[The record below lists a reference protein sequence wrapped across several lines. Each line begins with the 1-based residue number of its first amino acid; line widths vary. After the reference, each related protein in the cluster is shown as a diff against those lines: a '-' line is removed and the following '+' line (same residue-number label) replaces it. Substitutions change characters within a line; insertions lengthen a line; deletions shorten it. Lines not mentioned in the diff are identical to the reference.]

1 MLSSNPDSPI
11 KSELMKFKD
20 IFYLQKKDR
29 QALLTLLAIMIVCV
43 SLTFLIQEKQN
54 DAPVTSQ
61 LDSTNSNQEKDAS
74 SAKIHH
80 ASKSHPLYSKEE
92 GMVHELF
99 PFDPNTASAEDFE
112 RLGLESWQARSIIRF
127 REKGGIFS
135 RPSDFARVYGITKR
149 TYEVLLPFIQIA
161 DDYKPAADFY
171 GKEGYGRS
179 GRRNTPYNNNREE
192 RYRRYAQD
200 NTSPSEGKAEGK
212 SEAKVYSYP
221 HKLRA
226 NEHIEI
232 NGADTTLLMKIP
244 GIGSY
249 YASRIVRYRE
259 RLGGFASAQQLE
271 EIDGLPE
278 SSIAYIKIDEQQIRK
293 MNLNKLTL
301 NQLKKHPYLNFYQ
314 AKEICDYRRLK
325 GPLHS
330 IEDLKLL
337 KDFPPDEIER
347 LKPYICF

>member
-1 MLSSNPDSPI
+1 
-11 KSELMKFKD
+11 MKFKD

-54 DAPVTSQ
+54 DAPATSQ

-179 GRRNTPYNNNREE
+179 RRRYTPYYNNRRNYDREE
-192 RYRRYAQD
+192 RYGRYDLD
-200 NTSPSEGKAEGK
+200 NASSSEGKAEGK
-212 SEAKVYSYP
+212 TDTKVYSYP

-278 SSIAYIKIDEQQIRK
+278 STIAYIKIDNQQIRK
-293 MNLNKLTL
+293 LNLNKLTL

-314 AKEICDYRRLK
+314 AKEICDYRRQR
-325 GPLHS
+325 GPIKSL
-330 IEDLKLL
+330 EELKLL
-337 KDFPPDEIER
+337 KDFPPAEIER
-347 LKPYICF
+347 LTPYISF

>member
-1 MLSSNPDSPI
+1 
-11 KSELMKFKD
+11 MKFKD

-29 QALLTLLAIMIVCV
+29 QALLTLLAIMIVCF
-43 SLTFLIQEKQN
+43 SLTFLIQEKPEN
-54 DAPVTSQ
+54 TSVASQ
-61 LDSTNSNQEKDAS
+61 LDSTNSNQEKDAT

-171 GKEGYGRS
+171 GKEGYGRG
-179 GRRNTPYNNNREE
+179 GRRYTPYYNNREE

-212 SEAKVYSYP
+212 TNTKVYSYP

-249 YASRIVRYRE
+249 YANRIVRYRE

-278 SSIAYIKIDEQQIRK
+278 SAIAFIKIDEQQIRK

-337 KDFPPDEIER
+337 KDFPPDEIDR

>member
-1 MLSSNPDSPI
+1 
-11 KSELMKFKD
+11 MKFKD

-29 QALLTLLAIMIVCV
+29 QALLTLLAIMIVCF
-43 SLTFLIQEKQN
+43 SLTFLIQEKQEN
-54 DAPVTSQ
+54 APVTSQ
-61 LDSTNSNQEKDAS
+61 LDSTNSNQEKDATS
-74 SAKIHH
+74 SMVQH

-171 GKEGYGRS
+171 GKERYGRG
-179 GRRNTPYNNNREE
+179 GRHYTPYYNNREE

-200 NTSPSEGKAEGK
+200 NTSPSEGKAEGRTNT
-212 SEAKVYSYP
+212 KVYSYP

-278 SSIAYIKIDEQQIRK
+278 SAIAYIKIDNQQIRK

-337 KDFPPDEIER
+337 KDFPPDEIDR

>member
-1 MLSSNPDSPI
+1 
-11 KSELMKFKD
+11 MKFKD

-43 SLTFLIQEKQN
+43 SLTFLVQEKQN

-179 GRRNTPYNNNREE
+179 GRRYTPYYNDREE

-212 SEAKVYSYP
+212 TGTKVYSYP
-221 HKLRA
+221 HKLKA

>member
-1 MLSSNPDSPI
+1 
-11 KSELMKFKD
+11 MKFKD

-54 DAPVTSQ
+54 DAPATSQ

-135 RPSDFARVYGITKR
+135 RPSDFARVYGITKK

-171 GKEGYGRS
+171 GK
-179 GRRNTPYNNNREE
+179 RRIWKKRK
-192 RYRRYAQD
+192 AQ
-200 NTSPSEGKAEGK
+200 
-212 SEAKVYSYP
+212 Y
-221 HKLRA
+221 
-226 NEHIEI
+226 
-232 NGADTTLLMKIP
+232 TLL
-244 GIGSY
+244 
-249 YASRIVRYRE
+249 
-259 RLGGFASAQQLE
+259 
-271 EIDGLPE
+271 
-278 SSIAYIKIDEQQIRK
+278 
-293 MNLNKLTL
+293 
-301 NQLKKHPYLNFYQ
+301 
-314 AKEICDYRRLK
+314 
-325 GPLHS
+325 
-330 IEDLKLL
+330 
-337 KDFPPDEIER
+337 
-347 LKPYICF
+347 

>member
-1 MLSSNPDSPI
+1 
-11 KSELMKFKD
+11 MKFKD

-43 SLTFLIQEKQN
+43 SLTFLVQEKQN

-179 GRRNTPYNNNREE
+179 GRRYTPYYNDREE

-212 SEAKVYSYP
+212 TGTKVYSYP

>member
-1 MLSSNPDSPI
+1 
-11 KSELMKFKD
+11 
-20 IFYLQKKDR
+20 
-29 QALLTLLAIMIVCV
+29 
-43 SLTFLIQEKQN
+43 
-54 DAPVTSQ
+54 
-61 LDSTNSNQEKDAS
+61 
-74 SAKIHH
+74 
-80 ASKSHPLYSKEE
+80 
-92 GMVHELF
+92 MVHELF

-112 RLGLESWQARSIIRF
+112 RLGLESWQARSIIHF

-179 GRRNTPYNNNREE
+179 RRRYTPYYNNRRNYDREE
-192 RYRRYAQD
+192 RYGRYDLD
-200 NTSPSEGKAEGK
+200 NASSSEGKAEGK
-212 SEAKVYSYP
+212 TDTKVYSYP

-278 SSIAYIKIDEQQIRK
+278 STIAYIKIDNQQIRK
-293 MNLNKLTL
+293 LNLNKLTL

>member
-1 MLSSNPDSPI
+1 
-11 KSELMKFKD
+11 MKFKD

-29 QALLTLLAIMIVCV
+29 QALLTLLAIMIVCF
-43 SLTFLIQEKQN
+43 SLTFLIQEKQE

-61 LDSTNSNQEKDAS
+61 LDSPNSNQEKDAT

-99 PFDPNTASAEDFE
+99 PFDPNTASAEDFK

-171 GKEGYGRS
+171 GKEGYGRG
-179 GRRNTPYNNNREE
+179 GRRYTPYYNNREE

-278 SSIAYIKIDEQQIRK
+278 SAIAYIKIDYQQIRK

>member
-1 MLSSNPDSPI
+1 
-11 KSELMKFKD
+11 MKFKD

-61 LDSTNSNQEKDAS
+61 LDSTNSNQEKDATS
-74 SAKIHH
+74 SMVHH
-80 ASKSHPLYSKEE
+80 ATKSHPLYSKEE

-112 RLGLESWQARSIIRF
+112 RLGLESWQARSIIHF

-179 GRRNTPYNNNREE
+179 RRRYTPYYNNRRNYDREE
-192 RYRRYAQD
+192 RYGRYDLD
-200 NTSPSEGKAEGK
+200 NASSSEGKAEGK
-212 SEAKVYSYP
+212 TDTKVYSYP

-278 SSIAYIKIDEQQIRK
+278 STIAYIKIDNQQIRK
-293 MNLNKLTL
+293 LNLNKLTL

>member
-1 MLSSNPDSPI
+1 
-11 KSELMKFKD
+11 MKFKD

-43 SLTFLIQEKQN
+43 SLTFLIQEKQE

-179 GRRNTPYNNNREE
+179 RRRYTPYYNNREE
-192 RYRRYAQD
+192 RYRRYDQD
-200 NTSPSEGKAEGK
+200 NASSEGKAEDK
-212 SEAKVYSYP
+212 TETKVYSYP

-259 RLGGFASAQQLE
+259 RLGGFASSQQLE

-278 SSIAYIKIDEQQIRK
+278 SAIAYIKIDNQQIRK

-337 KDFPPDEIER
+337 KDFPPDEIDR

>member
-1 MLSSNPDSPI
+1 
-11 KSELMKFKD
+11 MKFKD

-29 QALLTLLAIMIVCV
+29 QALLTLLAIMIVCF
-43 SLTFLIQEKQN
+43 SLTFLIQEKQE

-61 LDSTNSNQEKDAS
+61 LDSTNSNQEKDATS
-74 SAKIHH
+74 SMVHH
-80 ASKSHPLYSKEE
+80 ATKSHPLYSKEE

-171 GKEGYGRS
+171 GKEGYGRG
-179 GRRNTPYNNNREE
+179 GRRYTPYYNNREE

-200 NTSPSEGKAEGK
+200 NTSPSEGKAEGRTNT
-212 SEAKVYSYP
+212 KVYSYP

-278 SSIAYIKIDEQQIRK
+278 SAIAYIKIDYQQIRK

>member
-1 MLSSNPDSPI
+1 
-11 KSELMKFKD
+11 MKFED

-29 QALLTLLAIMIVCV
+29 QALLTLLAIMIACV
-43 SLTFLIQEKQN
+43 SLTFLILEKQE

-61 LDSTNSNQEKDAS
+61 LDSTNSNQEKDTS
-74 SAKIHH
+74 SAKIHY

-127 REKGGIFS
+127 RKKGGIFS

-179 GRRNTPYNNNREE
+179 GRRYTPYYKNREE
-192 RYRRYAQD
+192 RYRRYDQD
-200 NTSPSEGKAEGK
+200 NASSEGKAEDK
-212 SEAKVYSYP
+212 TETKVYSYP

-278 SSIAYIKIDEQQIRK
+278 SAIAYIKIDNQQIRK

>member
-1 MLSSNPDSPI
+1 
-11 KSELMKFKD
+11 MKFKD

-43 SLTFLIQEKQN
+43 SLTFLVQEKQE

-179 GRRNTPYNNNREE
+179 GRRNTPYYNDREE
-192 RYRRYAQD
+192 RYRRYDQD
-200 NTSPSEGKAEGK
+200 NTFPSEGKAGGK
-212 SEAKVYSYP
+212 TDTKVYSYP

>member
-1 MLSSNPDSPI
+1 
-11 KSELMKFKD
+11 MKFED

-29 QALLTLLAIMIVCV
+29 QALLTLLAIMIACV
-43 SLTFLIQEKQN
+43 SLTFLILEKQE

-74 SAKIHH
+74 SAKIHY

-179 GRRNTPYNNNREE
+179 RRRYTPYYNNREE

-337 KDFPPDEIER
+337 KDFPPDEIDR

>member
-1 MLSSNPDSPI
+1 
-11 KSELMKFKD
+11 MKFKD

-43 SLTFLIQEKQN
+43 SLTFLIQEKQE
-54 DAPVTSQ
+54 DATVTSQ
-61 LDSTNSNQEKDAS
+61 PDSIDGTLEKATT
-74 SAKIHH
+74 ATKIQH
-80 ASKSHPLYSKEE
+80 ASKSHPLYSKED
-92 GMVHELF
+92 GIVHELF

-112 RLGLESWQARSIIRF
+112 RLGLESWQTSNIIRF

-149 TYEVLLPFIQIA
+149 TYEVLLPFIRIA

-171 GKEGYGRS
+171 GKEEYGRS
-179 GRRNTPYNNNREE
+179 RRRSTPYYNNRKNEDTNYNNKRNE
-192 RYRRYAQD
+192 D
-200 NTSPSEGKAEGK
+200 T
-212 SEAKVYSYP
+212 KVYSYP

-278 SSIAYIKIDEQQIRK
+278 STNAYIKIDNQQIRK

>member
-1 MLSSNPDSPI
+1 
-11 KSELMKFKD
+11 MKFKD

-29 QALLTLLAIMIVCV
+29 QALLTLLAIMVMCV
-43 SLTFLIQEKQN
+43 YLTFLIQKKPEN
-54 DAPVTSQ
+54 TPVASQ
-61 LDSTNSNQEKDAS
+61 LDSIDGTQEKGTTAT
-74 SAKIHH
+74 KIQH

-112 RLGLESWQARSIIRF
+112 RLGLESWQARNIIRF

-179 GRRNTPYNNNREE
+179 GRRYTPYYNNRRDYDREE
-192 RYRRYAQD
+192 RD
-200 NTSPSEGKAEGK
+200 T
-212 SEAKVYSYP
+212 KVYSYP

-232 NGADTTLLMKIP
+232 NGADTMLLMKIP

-278 SSIAYIKIDEQQIRK
+278 SAIAYIKIDYQQIRK

-337 KDFPPDEIER
+337 KDFPPDEIDR

>member
-1 MLSSNPDSPI
+1 
-11 KSELMKFKD
+11 MKFKD

-43 SLTFLIQEKQN
+43 SLTFLIQKKPEN
-54 DAPVTSQ
+54 TPVASQ
-61 LDSTNSNQEKDAS
+61 LDSIDGNQKKDATS
-74 SAKIHH
+74 SMVQH

-179 GRRNTPYNNNREE
+179 GRRYTPYYKNREE
-192 RYRRYAQD
+192 RYRRYDQD
-200 NTSPSEGKAEGK
+200 NASSEGKAEDK
-212 SEAKVYSYP
+212 TETKVYSYP

-259 RLGGFASAQQLE
+259 RLGGFASARQLE

-337 KDFPPDEIER
+337 KDFPPDEIDR

>member
-1 MLSSNPDSPI
+1 
-11 KSELMKFKD
+11 MKFKD

-29 QALLTLLAIMIVCV
+29 QALLTLLAIMIVCF
-43 SLTFLIQEKQN
+43 SLTFLIQEKPEN
-54 DAPVTSQ
+54 TPVASQ
-61 LDSTNSNQEKDAS
+61 LDSPNSNQEKDAT

-127 REKGGIFS
+127 REKGGVFS

-171 GKEGYGRS
+171 GKEGYGRG
-179 GRRNTPYNNNREE
+179 GRRYTPYYNNREE
-192 RYRRYAQD
+192 RFRRYAQD

-212 SEAKVYSYP
+212 TETKLYSYP

-278 SSIAYIKIDEQQIRK
+278 SAIAYIKIDNQQIHK

-337 KDFPPDEIER
+337 KDFPPDEIDR

>member
-1 MLSSNPDSPI
+1 
-11 KSELMKFKD
+11 MKFKD

-61 LDSTNSNQEKDAS
+61 LDSTNSNQEKDATS
-74 SAKIHH
+74 SMVHH
-80 ASKSHPLYSKEE
+80 ATKSHPLYSKEE

-179 GRRNTPYNNNREE
+179 GRRYTPYYNNREE
-192 RYRRYAQD
+192 RYRRYDQD
-200 NTSPSEGKAEGK
+200 NASFEGKAEGK

-259 RLGGFASAQQLE
+259 RLGGFASARQLE

>member
-1 MLSSNPDSPI
+1 
-11 KSELMKFKD
+11 MKFKD

-29 QALLTLLAIMIVCV
+29 QALLTLLAIIIVCV
-43 SLTFLIQEKQN
+43 SLTFLVQEKQN

-179 GRRNTPYNNNREE
+179 GRRYTPYYNDREE

-212 SEAKVYSYP
+212 TGTKVYSYP

>member
-1 MLSSNPDSPI
+1 
-11 KSELMKFKD
+11 MKFKD

-29 QALLTLLAIMIVCV
+29 QALLTLLAIMIACV

-135 RPSDFARVYGITKR
+135 RPSDFARVYGITKK

-179 GRRNTPYNNNREE
+179 GRRNTPYYNNN
-192 RYRRYAQD
+192 D
-200 NTSPSEGKAEGK
+200 NITI
-212 SEAKVYSYP
+212 
-221 HKLRA
+221 H
-226 NEHIEI
+226 
-232 NGADTTLLMKIP
+232 
-244 GIGSY
+244 
-249 YASRIVRYRE
+249 
-259 RLGGFASAQQLE
+259 
-271 EIDGLPE
+271 
-278 SSIAYIKIDEQQIRK
+278 
-293 MNLNKLTL
+293 
-301 NQLKKHPYLNFYQ
+301 
-314 AKEICDYRRLK
+314 
-325 GPLHS
+325 
-330 IEDLKLL
+330 
-337 KDFPPDEIER
+337 
-347 LKPYICF
+347 

>member
-1 MLSSNPDSPI
+1 
-11 KSELMKFKD
+11 MKFED

-43 SLTFLIQEKQN
+43 SLTFLILEKQE
-54 DAPVTSQ
+54 DTPVTSQ

-74 SAKIHH
+74 SAKIHY

-171 GKEGYGRS
+171 GKEGYGRG
-179 GRRNTPYNNNREE
+179 GRRYTPYYNNREE
-192 RYRRYAQD
+192 RYRRYDQD
-200 NTSPSEGKAEGK
+200 KTSLSEGK

-278 SSIAYIKIDEQQIRK
+278 SAIAYIKIDYQQIRK

>member
-1 MLSSNPDSPI
+1 
-11 KSELMKFKD
+11 MKFKD

-54 DAPVTSQ
+54 DAPETSQ

-74 SAKIHH
+74 SAKIDH

-179 GRRNTPYNNNREE
+179 GRRYTPYYNNREE
-192 RYRRYAQD
+192 RYRRYDQD
-200 NTSPSEGKAEGK
+200 NASSEGKAEDK
-212 SEAKVYSYP
+212 TETKVYSYP
-221 HKLRA
+221 HKLKA

>member
-1 MLSSNPDSPI
+1 
-11 KSELMKFKD
+11 MKFED

-29 QALLTLLAIMIVCV
+29 QALLTLLAIMIACV
-43 SLTFLIQEKQN
+43 SLTFLILEKQE
-54 DAPVTSQ
+54 DTPVTSQ

-74 SAKIHH
+74 SAKIHY

-171 GKEGYGRS
+171 GKERYGRS
-179 GRRNTPYNNNREE
+179 GRRYTPYYNNREE
-192 RYRRYAQD
+192 RYRRYDQD
-200 NTSPSEGKAEGK
+200 KTSLSEGK

-278 SSIAYIKIDEQQIRK
+278 SAIAYIKIDYQQIRK

>member
-1 MLSSNPDSPI
+1 
-11 KSELMKFKD
+11 MKFED

-29 QALLTLLAIMIVCV
+29 QALLTLLAIMIACV
-43 SLTFLIQEKQN
+43 SLTFLILEKQE
-54 DAPVTSQ
+54 DTPVTSQ

-74 SAKIHH
+74 SAKIHY

-179 GRRNTPYNNNREE
+179 RRRYTPYYNNREE
-192 RYRRYAQD
+192 RYRRYDQD
-200 NTSPSEGKAEGK
+200 NTSSEGKAEDK
-212 SEAKVYSYP
+212 TETKVYSYP

>member
-1 MLSSNPDSPI
+1 
-11 KSELMKFKD
+11 MKFKD

-29 QALLTLLAIMIVCV
+29 QALITLLAIMIMCV
-43 SLTFLIQEKQN
+43 SLTFLIQKKPEN
-54 DAPVTSQ
+54 TPVASQ
-61 LDSTNSNQEKDAS
+61 LDSIDGTQEKGTTAT
-74 SAKIHH
+74 KIQH

-171 GKEGYGRS
+171 GKEGYGRG
-179 GRRNTPYNNNREE
+179 GRRYTPYYNNRRDYDREE
-192 RYRRYAQD
+192 RYDQD
-200 NTSPSEGKAEGK
+200 NASSEGKAEGK

-221 HKLRA
+221 HKLKA

-259 RLGGFASAQQLE
+259 RLGGFASARQLE

-278 SSIAYIKIDEQQIRK
+278 SAIAYIKIDYQQIRK

-337 KDFPPDEIER
+337 KDFPPDEIDR

>member
-1 MLSSNPDSPI
+1 
-11 KSELMKFKD
+11 MKFED

-29 QALLTLLAIMIVCV
+29 QALLTLLAIMIVCF
-43 SLTFLIQEKQN
+43 SLTFLIQEKPEN
-54 DAPVTSQ
+54 TPVTSQ
-61 LDSTNSNQEKDAS
+61 LDSIDGTQEKGATVT
-74 SAKIHH
+74 KIQH

-171 GKEGYGRS
+171 GKEGYGRG
-179 GRRNTPYNNNREE
+179 GRRYTPYYNNREE

-212 SEAKVYSYP
+212 TNTKVYSYP

>member
-1 MLSSNPDSPI
+1 
-11 KSELMKFKD
+11 MKFED

-29 QALLTLLAIMIVCV
+29 QALLTLLAIMIACV
-43 SLTFLIQEKQN
+43 SLTFLILEKQE

-74 SAKIHH
+74 SAKIHY

-179 GRRNTPYNNNREE
+179 GRRYTPYYKNREE
-192 RYRRYAQD
+192 RYRRYDQD
-200 NTSPSEGKAEGK
+200 NASSEGKAEDK
-212 SEAKVYSYP
+212 TETKVYSYP
-221 HKLRA
+221 HKLRT

-337 KDFPPDEIER
+337 KDFPPDEIDR

>member
-1 MLSSNPDSPI
+1 
-11 KSELMKFKD
+11 MKFED

-29 QALLTLLAIMIVCV
+29 QALLTLLAIMIACV
-43 SLTFLIQEKQN
+43 SLTFLILEKQE

-74 SAKIHH
+74 SAKIHY

-179 GRRNTPYNNNREE
+179 GRRNTPYYNNREE
-192 RYRRYAQD
+192 RYRRYDQD
-200 NTSPSEGKAEGK
+200 NASSEGKAEDK
-212 SEAKVYSYP
+212 TETKVYSYP
-221 HKLRA
+221 HKLKA

-278 SSIAYIKIDEQQIRK
+278 SAIAYIKIDYQQIRK

>member
-1 MLSSNPDSPI
+1 
-11 KSELMKFKD
+11 MKFKD

-29 QALLTLLAIMIVCV
+29 QALLTLLAIMIACV
-43 SLTFLIQEKQN
+43 SLTFLILEKQD

-74 SAKIHH
+74 SAKIHY

-171 GKEGYGRS
+171 GKEGYGRG
-179 GRRNTPYNNNREE
+179 GRRYTPYYNNREE

-337 KDFPPDEIER
+337 KDFPPDEIDR

>member
-1 MLSSNPDSPI
+1 M
-11 KSELMKFKD
+11 
-20 IFYLQKKDR
+20 
-29 QALLTLLAIMIVCV
+29 
-43 SLTFLIQEKQN
+43 
-54 DAPVTSQ
+54 
-61 LDSTNSNQEKDAS
+61 
-74 SAKIHH
+74 
-80 ASKSHPLYSKEE
+80 
-92 GMVHELF
+92 
-99 PFDPNTASAEDFE
+99 
-112 RLGLESWQARSIIRF
+112 
-127 REKGGIFS
+127 
-135 RPSDFARVYGITKR
+135 
-149 TYEVLLPFIQIA
+149 PFIQIA

-171 GKEGYGRS
+171 GKEGYGRG
-179 GRRNTPYNNNREE
+179 GRRYTPYYNNRRDYDREE
-192 RYRRYAQD
+192 RYDQD
-200 NTSPSEGKAEGK
+200 NASSEGKAEGK

-221 HKLRA
+221 HKLKA

-259 RLGGFASAQQLE
+259 RLGGFASARQLE

-278 SSIAYIKIDEQQIRK
+278 SAIAYIKIDYQQIRK

-337 KDFPPDEIER
+337 KDFPPDEIDR

>member
-1 MLSSNPDSPI
+1 
-11 KSELMKFKD
+11 MKFKD

-43 SLTFLIQEKQN
+43 SLTVLIQEKQN

-135 RPSDFARVYGITKR
+135 RPSDFARVYGITKK

-179 GRRNTPYNNNREE
+179 GRRYTPYYNNREE
-192 RYRRYAQD
+192 RYRRYDQD
-200 NTSPSEGKAEGK
+200 NASSEGKAEDK
-212 SEAKVYSYP
+212 TETKVYSYP
-221 HKLRA
+221 HKLKA

-278 SSIAYIKIDEQQIRK
+278 SAIAYIKIDNQQIHK

>member
-1 MLSSNPDSPI
+1 
-11 KSELMKFKD
+11 MKFED

-29 QALLTLLAIMIVCV
+29 QALLTLLAIMIACV
-43 SLTFLIQEKQN
+43 SLTFLILEKQE

-74 SAKIHH
+74 SAKIHY

-112 RLGLESWQARSIIRF
+112 RLGLESWQARNIIHF

-135 RPSDFARVYGITKR
+135 RPSDFARIYGITKK

-171 GKEGYGRS
+171 GKERYGRS
-179 GRRNTPYNNNREE
+179 GRRYTPYYNNREE
-192 RYRRYAQD
+192 RYRRYDQD
-200 NTSPSEGKAEGK
+200 KTSLSEGK

-278 SSIAYIKIDEQQIRK
+278 SAIAYIKIDNQQIHK

-337 KDFPPDEIER
+337 KDFPPDEIDR

>member
-1 MLSSNPDSPI
+1 
-11 KSELMKFKD
+11 MKFKD

-29 QALLTLLAIMIVCV
+29 QALLTLLAIMIVCF
-43 SLTFLIQEKQN
+43 SLTFLIQEKPEN
-54 DAPVTSQ
+54 TSVASQ
-61 LDSTNSNQEKDAS
+61 LDSTNSNQEKDAT

-171 GKEGYGRS
+171 GKEGYGRG
-179 GRRNTPYNNNREE
+179 GRRYTPYYNNREE

-212 SEAKVYSYP
+212 TNTKVYSYP

-249 YASRIVRYRE
+249 YANRIVRYRE

-278 SSIAYIKIDEQQIRK
+278 SAIAFIKIDEQQIRK

-330 IEDLKLL
+330 IEDLKML
-337 KDFPPDEIER
+337 KDFPPDEIDR

>member
-1 MLSSNPDSPI
+1 
-11 KSELMKFKD
+11 MKFED

-29 QALLTLLAIMIVCV
+29 QALLTLLAIMIACV
-43 SLTFLIQEKQN
+43 SLTFLILEKQE

-74 SAKIHH
+74 SAKIHY

-171 GKEGYGRS
+171 GKEGYGRG
-179 GRRNTPYNNNREE
+179 GRRYTPYYNNREE

-212 SEAKVYSYP
+212 TNTKVYSYP

>member
-1 MLSSNPDSPI
+1 
-11 KSELMKFKD
+11 MKFKD

-29 QALLTLLAIMIVCV
+29 QALLTLLAIMIVCF
-43 SLTFLIQEKQN
+43 SLTFLIQEKPEN
-54 DAPVTSQ
+54 APVTSQ
-61 LDSTNSNQEKDAS
+61 LDSTNSNQEKDATS
-74 SAKIHH
+74 SMVHH
-80 ASKSHPLYSKEE
+80 ATKSHPLYSKEE

-149 TYEVLLPFIQIA
+149 TYEILLPFIQIA

-171 GKEGYGRS
+171 GKEGYGRG
-179 GRRNTPYNNNREE
+179 GRRYTPYYNNREE

-212 SEAKVYSYP
+212 TNTKVYSYP

-278 SSIAYIKIDEQQIRK
+278 SAIAYIKIDYQQIRK
-293 MNLNKLTL
+293 LNLNKLTL

-337 KDFPPDEIER
+337 KDFPPDEIDR

>member
-1 MLSSNPDSPI
+1 
-11 KSELMKFKD
+11 MKFKD

-43 SLTFLIQEKQN
+43 SLTFLIQEKQK
-54 DAPVTSQ
+54 DATVTSQ
-61 LDSTNSNQEKDAS
+61 PDSIDGTLEKDTATT
-74 SAKIHH
+74 KIQH
-80 ASKSHPLYSKEE
+80 ASKSHPLYSKED
-92 GMVHELF
+92 GIVHELF

-112 RLGLESWQARSIIRF
+112 RLGLESWQTRSIIRF

-149 TYEVLLPFIQIA
+149 TYEVLLPFIRIA

-179 GRRNTPYNNNREE
+179 RRRYTPYYNNRKNEDTNYNNRRNEE
-192 RYRRYAQD
+192 
-200 NTSPSEGKAEGK
+200 T
-212 SEAKVYSYP
+212 KVYSYP

-278 SSIAYIKIDEQQIRK
+278 STIAYIKIDNQQIRK
-293 MNLNKLTL
+293 MNLNKLTI